1 MRTFLLI
8 GCLILYSLHWS
19 CSKSSD
25 NFNISYNSIYHKTGV
40 GPSTGLR
47 LFTSKGEIKDPEI
60 LKQYNT
66 SDNNLFLFYS
76 GNFVQSSDFM
86 DSIEFTDSRHARLYH
101 NNQWIKNEV
110 ANQSTIFILS
120 RVDTTTNSI
129 AGDPYSESLEYAICQ
144 YKPEIFQEW
153 LISSTR
159 GNYVFGYTNRE
170 KYVFDLSGN
179 FVSAYMT
186 IYIRH
191 QPFNTTTEFVNNY
204 MDEKFYQ
211 TISQNDTLSVQS
223 YYLRYEE

>member
-1 MRTFLLI
+1 MVDNWIGGVDLFSRNNFERSSTIDDRSPKRDLPFDGLNCINLKHLNLPPFMRTFLLI

-110 ANQSTIFILS
+110 ANQ
-120 RVDTTTNSI
+120 
-129 AGDPYSESLEYAICQ
+129 
-144 YKPEIFQEW
+144 
-153 LISSTR
+153 
-159 GNYVFGYTNRE
+159 
-170 KYVFDLSGN
+170 
-179 FVSAYMT
+179 
-186 IYIRH
+186 
-191 QPFNTTTEFVNNY
+191 
-204 MDEKFYQ
+204 
-211 TISQNDTLSVQS
+211 
-223 YYLRYEE
+223 